1 LAAYNYSPAKHCANC
16 GTALSPEDLICP
28 NCRRFAYAE
37 ELEQI
42 ATRARQLM
50 AFGQLEPARD
60 QWLAALKLM
69 PPQSNQYQAVLK
81 EVQKLNYKL
90 NPIPEN
96 APKKTD
102 WKKRLGPLGVVIAA
116 IVKFKTVGLLFLT
129 KGKFLLLGLTHFKM
143 IFSVLAFLGVYWA
156 LFGWWF
162 AIGFTV
168 SIFLHEMGHYLVARR
183 FGFAA
188 ELPMFIPGL
197 GAYVKWAGAGVA
209 PGIRGQISL
218 AGPLFGLISGLI
230 SYGIFLSTGSGVWL
244 AIAHVAAWINLL
256 NLIPVGIF
264 DGGSAMSGLGR
275 QERMAVLVVSLA
287 MWFFLGEFLYL
298 AIAAA
303 TGYRLWKK
311 DFPTEPN
318 HTLGF
323 YFVGLI
329 MACGFLSWFSL
340 IQAQQIFHR

>member
-1 LAAYNYSPAKHCANC
+1 M
-16 GTALSPEDLICP
+16 AL
-28 NCRRFAYAE
+28 
-37 ELEQI
+37 
-42 ATRARQLM
+42 
-50 AFGQLEPARD
+50 GQLEPARD
-60 QWLAALKLM
+60 QWLLALKLL
-69 PPQSNQYQAVLK
+69 PPTSNQYQSVLR

-90 NPIPEN
+90 NPRPEN

-102 WKKRLGPLGVVIAA
+102 WRKRFGPIGVVIAA
-116 IVKFKTVGLLFLT
+116 IIKFKTLGLLLLT

-209 PGIRGQISL
+209 PGIRTQISL

-230 SYGIFLSTGSGVWL
+230 SYGIYVSTGAGVWL
-244 AIAHVAAWINLL
+244 AIAHVAGWINLL

-287 MWFFLGEFLYL
+287 MWFFLGEWLYL
-298 AIAAA
+298 GVAAGA
-303 TGYRLWKK
+303 GYRIWKK
-311 DFPTEPN
+311 DFPAEPS
-318 HTLGF
+318 HGLGF
-323 YFVGLI
+323 YFVALAIG
-329 MACGFLSWFSL
+329 CGFLSWFSL
-340 IQAQQIFHR
+340 IQARQVFPH

>member
-1 LAAYNYSPAKHCANC
+1 M
-16 GTALSPEDLICP
+16 CP
-28 NCRRFAYAE
+28 NCRRFVYAE
-37 ELEQI
+37 ELEQ
-42 ATRARQLM
+42 AASRARQLA
-50 AFGQLEPARD
+50 AFGQLELARN

-69 PPQSNQYQAVLK
+69 PPQSNQYQAVLR
-81 EVQKLNYKL
+81 EVEKLNYQL
-90 NPIPEN
+90 NPRPEN

-102 WKKRLGPLGVVIAA
+102 WKKRFGPLGVVIAA
-116 IVKFKTVGLLFLT
+116 FIKFKTLGLLFLT

-197 GAYVKWAGAGVA
+197 GAYVKWAGAGVD
-209 PGIRGQISL
+209 PRIRSVISL
-218 AGPLFGLISGLI
+218 AGPLFGLVSALI
-230 SYGIFLSTGSGVWL
+230 SYGIFLSTGGGVWL

-264 DGGSAMSGLGR
+264 DGGSAMTALGR
-275 QERMAVLVVSLA
+275 QERMAVLVVSVA
-287 MWFFLGEFLYL
+287 MWFFLGEWLFLGV
-298 AIAAA
+298 AAG
-303 TGYRLWKK
+303 TGYRIWKK
-311 DFPTEPN
+311 DFPPEPS
-318 HTLGF
+318 HRLGV
-323 YFVGLI
+323 YFVALMIG
-329 MACGFLSWFSL
+329 CGFLSWFSL
-340 IQAQQIFHR
+340 IEARQVFAGH

>member
-1 LAAYNYSPAKHCANC
+1 L
-16 GTALSPEDLICP
+16 T
-28 NCRRFAYAE
+28 
-37 ELEQI
+37 
-42 ATRARQLM
+42 

-60 QWLAALKLM
+60 EWLKALKLM
-69 PPQSNQYQAVLK
+69 PPQSNQYQAVLR
-81 EVQKLNYKL
+81 EVEKLNYKL

-96 APKKTD
+96 SPKRTD
-102 WKKRLGPLGVVIAA
+102 WRKRFGPLGVVIAA
-116 IVKFKTVGLLFLT
+116 LVKFKTLGLLFLT
-129 KGKFLLLGLTHFKM
+129 KAKFLLFGLTHFKM

-209 PGIRGQISL
+209 PGIRAQISL

-230 SYGIFLSTGSGVWL
+230 SYGIFVSTGDAVWL

-275 QERMAVLVVSLA
+275 QDRMAVLFVSLA

-298 AIAAA
+298 AIAIAA
-303 TGYRLWKK
+303 GYRIWKK
-311 DFPTEPN
+311 DFPPEPN
-318 HTLGF
+318 HALGF
-323 YFVGLI
+323 YFVALT
-329 MACGFLSWFSL
+329 MACGFLSWFSM
-340 IQAQQIFHR
+340 IQAQQLFHR

>member
-1 LAAYNYSPAKHCANC
+1 LAAFNYSTATHCPNC
-16 GTALSPEDLICP
+16 GAALTPEDLICP
-28 NCRRFAYAE
+28 SCRRFVHAE

-60 QWLAALKLM
+60 LWLAALKLM
-69 PPQSNQYQAVLK
+69 PPQSNQYQAVLR

-96 APKKTD
+96 APKRTD
-102 WKKRLGPLGVVIAA
+102 WKKRWGPVGVVIAA
-116 IVKFKTVGLLFLT
+116 IVKFKTVGLLLLT

-209 PGIRGQISL
+209 PGIRAQISL
-218 AGPLFGLISGLI
+218 AGPLFGLISALI
-230 SYGIFLSTGSGVWL
+230 SYGIFLSTGSAVWL

-303 TGYRLWKK
+303 TGYRIWKK

-323 YFVGLI
+323 YFVALI
-329 MACGFLSWFSL
+329 MACGFLSWFSQ